1 MLQVLDR
8 LPAGLLDTDCR
19 GLEGLLGAPTLIHLP
34 GQRGPALFVSVLLHG
49 NEPVGWEA
57 VRSLLAERIA
67 RFGEPQLPRALS
79 LFIGNVSAA
88 ARGVRR
94 LPDQPDYN
102 RIWPGGD
109 LPPTPEHQL
118 MATLVE
124 TMAGRGVF
132 ASIDLHNNTGSNPHY
147 ACVNRLDHRSL
158 HLATLFGRIVVYF
171 IRPTGVQAMAMAEI
185 CPAVTLECGKVG
197 DNLGVVH
204 ARAMLDAALHLAE
217 IPDHP
222 LPPQDIDLYH
232 TVAQMRVRPGLSFDF
247 QPKVADLMLDP
258 EIERLNFQEL
268 PPGTRFA
275 RVAEGL
281 GIGLEVLDERGLEV
295 GDRFF
300 HLEGEELRLER
311 CLMPSMLTRDLE
323 VIRQDCL
330 GYLMERYNDHLPRRG

>member
-1 MLQVLDR
+1 MLKILDH
-8 LPAGLLDTDCR
+8 LPAGLLETDSH

-57 VRSLLAERIA
+57 VRGLLAERIA
-67 RFGEPQLPRALS
+67 RFGEPHLPRALS

-88 ARGVRR
+88 SRGVRR
-94 LPDQPDYN
+94 LPGQPDYN
-102 RIWPGGD
+102 RIWPGGA
-109 LPPTPEHQL
+109 LPPSPERGV
-118 MATLVE
+118 MATLCE
-124 TMAGRGVF
+124 TMARRGVF

-171 IRPTGVQAMAMAEI
+171 TRPTGVQAMAMAEL

-197 DNLGVVH
+197 EALGVHH
-204 ARAMLDAALHLAE
+204 ARSMLDAALHLAE

-222 LPPQDIDLYH
+222 VTPQDIDLYH
-232 TVAQMRVRPGLSFDF
+232 TVAQIRVRPGLSFAF
-247 QPKVADLMLDP
+247 PPEAADLVLDP

-268 PPGTRFA
+268 PKGTPFA
-275 RVAEGL
+275 RVADGL
-281 GIGLEVLDERGLEV
+281 GIGIEVLDEQGQEI

-300 HLEGEELRLER
+300 RLDGGEVRLDR
-311 CLMPSMLTRDLE
+311 SLMPSMLTRNLE

-330 GYLMERYNDHLPRRG
+330 GYLMERYNDHLPRRD